1 MGVLKVTLFHVNPV
15 APWANQVFA
24 TQIQKGNAFLRP
36 YGLQFD
42 VYPAVGSLDPDWSA
56 PISSESRSP
65 EGIAQRLALR
75 AAAHARYNSFD
86 NRLPVILCQVGGK
99 GGGEAPGSL
108 GLTPNIGW
116 LPWVIMDA
124 FTLMPDGLSMT
135 HEAGHCAGLLHPGL
149 PPFGDPRLMTPDG
162 EVLTNNIM
170 AYGSYDL
177 NGVYQPRNLI
187 DSWQVEAFR
196 RAYFHSG

>member
-24 TQIQKGNAFLRP
+24 TQILKGNAFLRP

-42 VYPAVGSLDPDWSA
+42 VYPKVGSLDLDWSA
-56 PISSESRSP
+56 PISSASRSA

-75 AAAHARYNSFD
+75 AAAHARYASFD
-86 NRLPVILCQVGGK
+86 NRLPVILCQVGGQ

-108 GLTPNIGW
+108 GLTPGIGW

-135 HEAGHCAGLLHPGL
+135 HEAGHCAGLLHPGD
-149 PPFGDPRLMTPDG
+149 PPNGDRRLLENG
-162 EVLTNNIM
+162 AVVTNNIM

-177 NGVYQPRNLI
+177 NNTYQPRNLI
-187 DSWQVEAFR
+187 EDWQIEAFR
-196 RAYFHSG
+196 HAYFHSG